1 MARKAIVDKD
11 VVLSM
16 LKEGKTTQ
24 SIAEGYGVSRQAID
38 LYRRDFIR
46 RGLLNDQRAD
56 RKKRKVRI
64 ERETETERT
73 APSPSPLDEQIDL
86 IIAAFGALKRLPELE
101 KELETYKSKY
111 GNAAREIEQLREA
124 EHKRQ
129 EQELHWNLIQRESN
143 NNNLP

>member
-1 MARKAIVDKD
+1 MVRKAIVDKD
-11 VVLSM
+11 AVLSM
-16 LKEGKTTQ
+16 LKEGQTTQ
-24 SIAEGYGVSRQAID
+24 SIAEKYGVSRQAID

-46 RGLLNDQRAD
+46 RGLLNDQRVD
-56 RKKRKVRI
+56 RKKRKVIIEI
-64 ERETETERT
+64 EREKT
-73 APSPSPLDEQIDL
+73 APRFSPLDEQIDL

-101 KELETYKSKY
+101 KELETYRSKY

-129 EQELHWNLIQRESN
+129 EQELHWNLVQRESN